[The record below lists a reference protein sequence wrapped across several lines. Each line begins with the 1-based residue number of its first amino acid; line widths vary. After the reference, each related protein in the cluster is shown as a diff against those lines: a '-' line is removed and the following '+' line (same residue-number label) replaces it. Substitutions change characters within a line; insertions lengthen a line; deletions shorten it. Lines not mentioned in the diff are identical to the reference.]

1 MRTIIPLAFLFTF
14 VATVL
19 ALQNTIPVT
28 MRFMLWEYK
37 GSIAPLI
44 LVSIAVGSALAFIL
58 AVRYRWYL
66 VYEVQRLS
74 AAVEARDARI
84 RILNEQ
90 KSVQKFERKSHLR
103 KEK

>member
-44 LVSIAVGSALAFIL
+44 LLSIAVGLAMAFIL

-66 VYEVQRLS
+66 VHEVHRLS

-90 KSVQKFERKSHLR
+90 KLVQEFARKSLLP

>member
-1 MRTIIPLAFLFTF
+1 MRTILPLAFLFTF

-19 ALQNTIPVT
+19 ALQNTISVT

-44 LVSIAVGSALAFIL
+44 LVSIAVGAALAFIL
-58 AVRYRWYL
+58 VVQYRWYL
-66 VYEVQRLS
+66 LYEVQRLS

-84 RILNEQ
+84 RILKEQ
-90 KSVQKFERKSHLR
+90 KLVQKFQRKSR
-103 KEK
+103 FPKGK